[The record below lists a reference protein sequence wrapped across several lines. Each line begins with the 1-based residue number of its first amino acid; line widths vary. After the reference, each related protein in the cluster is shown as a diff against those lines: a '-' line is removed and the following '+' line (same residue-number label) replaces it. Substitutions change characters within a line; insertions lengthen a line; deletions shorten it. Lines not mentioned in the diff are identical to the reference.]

1 MKKVPWSDPYN
12 PIDREDGII
21 VPPWGYALIEGGT
34 NGVDWK
40 GI

>member
-12 PIDREDGII
+12 PIDREDGI
-21 VPPWGYALIEGGT
+21 VSSGTSGIEGGT